1 MQTFPQI
8 AEIRPSDD
16 EHSDVGL
23 NCPPSRGC
31 DKYNGNYTAIV
42 HRMFPTG
49 LKK

>member
-16 EHSDVGL
+16 EHSDAGL

-31 DKYNGNYTAIV
+31 DKYFGAYIQLSSIGC
-42 HRMFPTG
+42 FLQG
-49 LKK
+49 